1 MLRALFAGNSTADS
15 VNCVVFLQVDVEVL
29 WMLSAHL
36 EPSEGESCDACGG
49 GGVVGVGSHVM
60 HAGGGSGRCGESCDA
75 CGESYDTCGGV
86 M

>member
-49 GGVVGVGSHVM
+49 G
-60 HAGGGSGRCGESCDA
+60 SGRCGESCD
-75 CGESYDTCGGV
+75 TCGGV